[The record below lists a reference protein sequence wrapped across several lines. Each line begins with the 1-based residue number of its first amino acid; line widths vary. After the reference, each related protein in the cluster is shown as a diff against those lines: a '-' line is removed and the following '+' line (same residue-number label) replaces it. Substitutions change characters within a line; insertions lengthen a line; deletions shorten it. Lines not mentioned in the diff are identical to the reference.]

1 MAHKRYTDP
10 DPAIDRRVA
19 ELLGRMTLEEK
30 IGQLT
35 QHGLAP
41 GMTDKH
47 SGVARGATG
56 SILGFFDT
64 AAINTLQRR
73 ALEEGRHGIPLMVG
87 NDVIHGYRTIYPIP
101 VGEACSWD
109 LDLIA
114 RTARMAAE
122 EASAAGTDWI
132 FAPMVDIARD
142 GRWGRI
148 AEGAGEDPF
157 LGAAVARAR
166 VRGFQADDLASGK
179 RIVACPKHYVAYG
192 AAESGK
198 DYNTVDLS
206 ENVLRDVYLPPF
218 KAAFDEGA
226 GSVMSAFNDI
236 NGVPASANRL
246 TLRTILRQE
255 WQWPGVVLSDA
266 HAVGELIDHGVAADY
281 DEAARQAITA
291 GVDIDMGSA
300 AYPEHLADAV
310 RAGTVSEA
318 LIDEAAGRVLRLKLM
333 LGLFEK
339 ASVDESL
346 AGKLLGCREHRQL
359 AREAAV
365 KSMVL
370 LKNDHG
376 VLPITPAGKTI
387 AVIGPLADH
396 RSAPLG
402 CWHCQ
407 GRQEDVT
414 TVLEGIRAAAADKAR
429 IVHIA
434 GCGLGDDEHD
444 GFDDAIG
451 AAADAEVAVVVVG
464 EDAGMSGEAQCR
476 AYLGLPGV
484 QEDLVEAV
492 AATGTPVVVVLM
504 TGRPLTIPT
513 LAEDAEAIL
522 LAWHPGVEAGTAV
535 ADLLFGRANPSGK
548 LTTTFPRAVGQ
559 LPIYYAH
566 RSSPRPAR
574 GEGTEQWNEPYK
586 SRYRDEW
593 NSPLYAFGFGLSYS
607 AFVYDA
613 LKIETPTVA
622 ADGALRLR
630 VDVTN
635 ASDLTGDEI
644 VQVYIRDVVA
654 SLTRPVKELKAFQRV
669 TIDPG
674 QTRELT
680 FEIPAAS
687 LGFTNARMQYVVEP
701 GRFEVHVGPSSAEG
715 LRGSFQVVE

>member
-1 MAHKRYTDP
+1 MSHKRYTDA
-10 DPAIDRRVA
+10 DPATDRRVV
-19 ELLGRMTLEEK
+19 ELLDKMTLEEK
-30 IGQLT
+30 IGQMT
-35 QHGLAP
+35 QRGLAP

-47 SGVARGATG
+47 SPVTQGAVG
-56 SILGFFDT
+56 SILASFDT
-64 AAINTLQRR
+64 AAINALQRR
-73 ALEEGRHGIPLMVG
+73 AVEEGRLGIPLMVG

-109 LDLIA
+109 LDLME
-114 RTARMAAE
+114 RTARMAAQ

-132 FAPMVDIARD
+132 FAPMVDVARD
-142 GRWGRI
+142 PRWGRV
-148 AEGAGEDPF
+148 AEGAGEDPV
-157 LGAAVARAR
+157 LGAAIARAR
-166 VRGFQADDLASGK
+166 VRGFQADDLDSGK

-206 ENVLRDVYLPPF
+206 ETVLRDVYLPPF
-218 KAAFDEGA
+218 QAAFDEGA

-236 NGVPASANRL
+236 NGVPASANGF
-246 TLRTILRQE
+246 TLRTILREE
-255 WQWPGVVLSDA
+255 WTWPGVVLSDA

-281 DEAARQAITA
+281 NEAARQAVTA

-300 AYPEHLADAV
+300 AYPEHLAAAV
-310 RAGTVSEA
+310 RAGTVPES
-318 LIDEAAGRVLRLKLM
+318 LIDEAAGRVLRLKGM

-339 ASVDESL
+339 ATVDESL
-346 AGKLLGCREHRQL
+346 ADKLLGCRQHREL

-376 VLPITPAGKTI
+376 VLPIKSAGKTI

-396 RSAPLG
+396 RRAPLG

-407 GRQEDVT
+407 GRPDDVT
-414 TVLEGIRAAAADKAR
+414 TVLEGVRAAAADKAR
-429 IVHIA
+429 ILHIA
-434 GCGLGDDEHD
+434 GCGLGADEHD
-444 GFDDAIG
+444 GFDDAIH
-451 AAADAEVAVVVVG
+451 AAADADVAVVVVG
-464 EDAGMSGEAQCR
+464 EDADMSGEAQCR

-492 AATGTPVVVVLM
+492 AATGTPVVVVLL
-504 TGRPLTIPT
+504 TGRPLAIPT

-535 ADLLFGRANPSGK
+535 ADLLLGMANPSGK

-559 LPIYYAH
+559 VPIYYAH

-574 GEGTEQWNEPYK
+574 GEDTAEWEKPFK

-593 NSPLYAFGFGLSYS
+593 NSPLFPFGFGLSYA

-613 LKIETPTVA
+613 LKVETRAVHP
-622 ADGALRLR
+622 DGALRLR

-635 ASDLTGDEI
+635 AGDVTGDEI
-644 VQVYIRDVVA
+644 VQIYVRDVVA
-654 SLTRPVKELKAFQRV
+654 SLTRPVKELKAFRRV

-674 QTRELT
+674 ETRELT
-680 FEIPAAS
+680 FEIPAAT
-687 LGFTNARMQYVVEP
+687 LGFTNAQMRYVVEP

-715 LRGSFQVVE
+715 LRGTFQVVE